1 MYDRLFTAAEVQALL
16 AAASAPVLDG
26 EIRVLQVL
34 IGRVLALQPDRAQP
48 RGRRRGGAGRRWQRS
63 VLFQQIAAVGRACD
77 VLQRLLKTQRALGP
91 DAASELNQLL
101 DEAAKYMDD
110 PSLAPAPAEDI
121 VIEEYTPPRGLY
133 DPSTTH
139 S

>member
-16 AAASAPVLDG
+16 EAASVPVLDG

-34 IGRVLALQPDRAQP
+34 IWRVLALQPDRAQP
-48 RGRRRGGAGRRWQRS
+48 RGHRRGGAHRRWQRT
-63 VLFQQIAAVGRACD
+63 VLFQQIAAIGRAAD

-101 DEAAKYMDD
+101 DEAAKHMDG
-110 PSLAPAPAEDI
+110 PSLDPDPAEAI
-121 VIEEYTPPRGLY
+121 VIEEY
-133 DPSTTH
+133 DPCTRTIRPFH
-139 S
+139 NP